1 MCPRRIHLFALLLAL
16 VALAALYSPLVSAA
30 PACGNNPRTCS
41 QSEAA
46 TDAEKYARDEGAL
59 QCVPPAYGAFQKAEM
74 YQHIPEGPGIG
85 RYTGRYMCKQQNGSP
100 GVSWRYTGLPSYYKN
115 DCTTRAAVVE
125 TNHPNNALQCNKGC
139 EHRFFIEP
147 PNANGIVFSRGI
159 ATGNTCN
166 PDNYT
171 CPQGFR
177 PGGSPPGWLTSRD
190 CIPIVPEKCEEG
202 QTLVNGVC
210 KRTEACPDGM
220 VQNAA
225 GACEP
230 KKGECPAG
238 QVKAPDGSCVND
250 TKCPAGQAR
259 GKDGSCKKDSDGDGN
274 PDPTEN
280 DGKFSGGD
288 TCDEPPQCSGDNILC
303 GQARIQ
309 WRIDC
314 NTRRNANVSGG
325 SCNAE
330 PICTGEKCDALEY
343 AQLVQQW
350 RAACALERLVA
361 KSNSTGTGSET
372 GQPDWTKPAG
382 MTQDPGQGSQ
392 AGDTN
397 VFRERQVDATNVNTT
412 PIVGGGGTCPGFPA
426 AGGGTGHF
434 AGARADLA
442 SPPPQWCDMI
452 AALNKIILLFALVIA
467 IYINVKG

>member
-1 MCPRRIHLFALLLAL
+1 MLRATLLLLIVMFSPA
-16 VALAALYSPLVSAA
+16 VAFAATQCPQ
-30 PACGNNPRTCS
+30 NPVKCT
-41 QSEAA
+41 QSEAYG
-46 TDAEKYARDEGAL
+46 DAERQARE
-59 QCVPPAYGAFQKAEM
+59 
-74 YQHIPEGPGIG
+74 
-85 RYTGRYMCKQQNGSP
+85 
-100 GVSWRYTGLPSYYKN
+100 
-115 DCTTRAAVVE
+115 RAAVVCVLPTYSGMLSFRVNGPVGAIDSGSYTSDFTCRLASNGTSAGPNSSGIVPAFYRNFCGVRSDVLQ
-125 TNHPNNALQCNKGC
+125 TNQPNGSLRCVGGC
-139 EHRFFIEP
+139 EHRFFLEP
-147 PNANGIVFSRGI
+147 PNSNGIVFSRGVS
-159 ATGNTCN
+159 TGSACR
-166 PDNYT
+166 PDTYT

-177 PGGSPPGWLTSRD
+177 AGQQPGDYMSSRN
-190 CIPIVPEKCEEG
+190 CIPLVPDKCPEG

-210 KRTEACPDGM
+210 KRPEQCPDGM
-220 VQNAA
+220 VQNAS

-238 QVKAPDGSCVND
+238 QVKGPDGSCVND

-325 SCNAE
+325 ACNAE

-343 AQLVQQW
+343 AQLLQQW
-350 RAACALERLVA
+350 RAACALERLA
-361 KSNSTGTGSET
+361 ARTTSTGSDSA
-372 GQPDWTKPAG
+372 QPDWTKPAG
-382 MTQDPGQGSQ
+382 MSQDPGQGSQ
-392 AGDTN
+392 PGDTN
-397 VFRERQVDATNVNTT
+397 VFRERQVDATSVNTT

-434 AGARADLA
+434 AGALADLA